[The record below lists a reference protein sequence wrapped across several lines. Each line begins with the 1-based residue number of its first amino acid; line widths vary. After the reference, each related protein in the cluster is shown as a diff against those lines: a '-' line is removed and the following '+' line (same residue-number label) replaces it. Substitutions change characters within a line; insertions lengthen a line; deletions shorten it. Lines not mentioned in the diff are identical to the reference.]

1 MTWYLY
7 SIATAICFSVMYM
20 CNKYL
25 GNKGYQAKQI
35 LTFLIGIAFLEFILF
50 SGGALSKTIESDNF
64 IPFLYIIIPSAI
76 MGIIGNLSAFTA
88 GIKSPNPGFATAIQ
102 SGSILVVTFV
112 SVLFL
117 GSSLSWFKLLG
128 SLTVIIGVALLVIN
142 KINKQKN
149 QSSVN
154 KGLEWEILSV
164 FAAIGFA
171 LMAIGTK
178 MAYQLGFSALEINIF
193 IFGINFLGFLI
204 LGRKQLKQWVWEI
217 KKNKNFLFFIFI
229 AGTFSFLG
237 NIFTVKGLGLAPN
250 PGYHDA
256 VRYTQILFTTLA
268 SAPLLNSSLNK
279 QKLLGVITVL
289 IGVIII
295 ALL

>member
-7 SIATAICFSVMYM
+7 SIATALCYSIMYL
-20 CNKYL
+20 CNKHL
-25 GNKGYQAKQI
+25 GNKGFQAKQI
-35 LTFLIGIAFLEFILF
+35 LTFLIGVAFLEFILF
-50 SGGALSKTIESDNF
+50 SGGTISHTIQSDNF

-76 MGIIGNLSAFTA
+76 LGIIGNLSAFSA

-102 SGSILVVTFV
+102 SGSILIVTFI

-142 KINKQKN
+142 KIDKKDHGYANKE
-149 QSSVN
+149 
-154 KGLEWEILSV
+154 LEWEILAV

-193 IFGINFLGFLI
+193 IFGINFIGFLI
-204 LGRKQLKQWVWEI
+204 LGHKQFRKWIQDAKR
-217 KKNKNFLFFIFI
+217 NKSFLSFIFI

-237 NIFTVKGLGLAPN
+237 NLSTVKGLGLAPN
-250 PGYHDA
+250 PGYHEA
-256 VRYTQILFTTLA
+256 IKYTQILFTTLA
-268 SAPLLNSSLNK
+268 SVPLLNATLNK
-279 QKLLGVITVL
+279 QKLLGAITVL
-289 IGVIII
+289 AGVIMI
-295 ALL
+295 AIL